1 MTDKTKRLLHKS
13 IFGVFQQ
20 KSLFNILCREL
31 VLNFG
36 YDNKLAIA
44 DVLTAKMLE
53 LFEQYAPDREKLQPQ
68 QIVWL
73 ALDASDPPAMARL
86 WSIPSSAP

>member
-1 MTDKTKRLLHKS
+1 MTDKTKRLLYKS

-20 KSLFNILCREL
+20 KSLFNILRREL

-44 DVLTAKMLE
+44 DVLAEKMLS
-53 LFEQYAPDREKLQPQ
+53 LFKEYAPDREKVQPQ
-68 QIVWL
+68 QIV
-73 ALDASDPPAMARL
+73 
-86 WSIPSSAP
+86 